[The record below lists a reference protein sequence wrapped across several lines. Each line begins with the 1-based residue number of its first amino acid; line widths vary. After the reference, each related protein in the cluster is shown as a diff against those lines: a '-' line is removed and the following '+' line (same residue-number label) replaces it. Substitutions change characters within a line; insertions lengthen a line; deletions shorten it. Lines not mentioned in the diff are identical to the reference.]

1 MYPSTTGTICI
12 LYKKG
17 REKER
22 KEGKKSQL
30 HPSTYF
36 CCATSSPSPRPHFPL
51 PLLLLTYF
59 HNPTTTP
66 VTRPCEK
73 RAMTAGL
80 AMYSEGTS
88 KASNISSHI
97 FSRFCR
103 VMSGSSVRSI
113 CKKKEKKRKEKKRK
127 EKKRKENK
135 RKQEKIR

>member
-12 LYKKG
+12 LYKKRREEK
-17 REKER
+17 REKK
-22 KEGKKSQL
+22 KEKS
-30 HPSTYF
+30 T
-36 CCATSSPSPRPHFPL
+36 TSL
-51 PLLLLTYF
+51 YLLLLCNLLSLSSSSLSSPTPFSYLF
-59 HNPTTTP
+59 PQSTTTP

-127 EKKRKENK
+127 ENK
-135 RKQEKIR
+135 RK